1 MLFAGGCK
9 CLFIHL
15 VLDCVPYEIALI
27 FAHIRFI
34 NWSTLFIFRR
44 RSFIFRC
51 FLSRFPD
58 LLDFDFIFSRLS
70 ATILSVKRKK
80 RQRLLRK
87 VAYGAQLQQHR
98 IAAQDNRWGQCACRI
113 SKVWNAT
120 CQSTWF
126 ISLLA
131 SQRLLLL
138 SMHAWMLRV
147 WFSLHLHMQK
157 SSRHRSV
164 AWRILPYTHKHA
176 APYIRNINARHP
188 EPESKA
194 PVYTFFRV
202 H

>member
-1 MLFAGGCK
+1 MYAFLFIFFLFLFLFYFIFFIFIYFILYIFFTIYILIIGTKIAPELPLSHSFCRYWCCSVLVMLFAGGCK

-113 SKVWNAT
+113 SKVWDAT
-120 CQSTWF
+120 CQST
-126 ISLLA
+126 
-131 SQRLLLL
+131 
-138 SMHAWMLRV
+138 
-147 WFSLHLHMQK
+147 
-157 SSRHRSV
+157 
-164 AWRILPYTHKHA
+164 
-176 APYIRNINARHP
+176 
-188 EPESKA
+188 
-194 PVYTFFRV
+194 
-202 H
+202 